1 MESNGG
7 LNIQVD
13 DELKDFVPTGTA
25 TEVDIESEAVVI
37 DPSKVAAAVAAEDN
51 HDLDNM
57 DNMDTGIIDDTK
69 KDDKKDEL
77 EDDEDLEAPE
87 GKKGEEKE
95 EEVEEEK
102 EGGLF
107 KDVAKHF
114 YDEGLF
120 SDFDEEMEDSP
131 EAFQEMIEKTVEKK
145 IADYKDSFQ
154 NPTSKQ
160 FLEYI
165 ENGGDPSQFIQATSG
180 IDYSKID
187 EEGVSDDID
196 SQKQILRNWY
206 SDQGEDPQDAEDM
219 IQAFEDS
226 GHLEKRSLTGL
237 KKLKKKQEAAK
248 EELVEKQKVQAQSR
262 RDDNQKI
269 LTKLKDDI
277 DSSDDIGGFPVN
289 KKQKNDF
296 YDYITKVNPKTGKTG
311 LMADS
316 SDEKNQMLMS
326 YLYFNKFNFSK
337 LEKKAK
343 TKETRNLEATLGRYS
358 DGSAKQKSR
367 QRTKTD
373 KSDPGKLN
381 LGVMKKLFK

>member
-7 LNIQVD
+7 LNIQID

-25 TEVDIESEAVVI
+25 TEVNLESEAVVI

-51 HDLDNM
+51 HDLDNL
-57 DNMDTGIIDDTK
+57 DTGIIDDTK
-69 KDDKKDEL
+69 KEEKKEEL
-77 EDDEDLEAPE
+77 EDDDDLDIPE
-87 GKKGEEKE
+87 GKKDEEKE
-95 EEVEEEK
+95 VEEEEEK
-102 EGGLF
+102 EGGLY

-114 YDEGLF
+114 YDEGIL
-120 SDFDEEMEDSP
+120 SDLDEDMEDSP
-131 EAFQEMIEKTVEKK
+131 EAFQQMIEKTVEKK

-160 FLEYI
+160 FLEFI

-180 IDYSKID
+180 VDYAKID
-187 EEGVSDDID
+187 PEGVSDDID

-206 SDQGEDPQDAEDM
+206 ADQGEDPQDAEDM

-237 KKLKKKQEAAK
+237 KKLQRKQEAAK
-248 EELVEKQKVQAQSR
+248 EELIEQQKVQAATR
-262 RDDNQKI
+262 REDNQKI
-269 LTKLKDDI
+269 LTKLKTDI

-289 KKQKNDF
+289 KKQKGDF

-311 LMADS
+311 LMEDS

-343 TKETRNLEATLGRYS
+343 TKETKNLEATLGRYS

-367 QRTKTD
+367 QRTKAD